1 VALPQQLGP
10 LLQQLGA
17 DWQPWPLALGLLA
30 VLLLIGTAIG
40 AAIGLQRWGVPEA
53 LLAGG
58 LGLLLAPSGP
68 LPLLPPAVIER
79 WSNLPLALLTL
90 VFATLMLSKP
100 LPRIGSI
107 WRPVTAQLLLAL
119 TLAFGQ
125 FMVGGLAVLLVLQP
139 LIGAPPVMAALI
151 EVAYEGGHGS
161 AAAMGPSY
169 ARLGLASGEALGL
182 AMATVGLL
190 SATLVGALVV
200 LLGRSRRW
208 LLASSLPIAQSAPA
222 AAHAAATGI
231 PPNGSPNAVSNS
243 SRGAYGNAAPN
254 ASPNALSNSA
264 KSAFPGASPTAS
276 QGGATSASPGQGD
289 NGPAVWLVNLALAG
303 AAVLLGTLML
313 RGLQELAARWG
324 GGFALVIDGLPVF
337 PLALLGSLLVRL
349 LLERGGK
356 GHWAAARVQGRL
368 GTLAADLLITA
379 ATACLDLSLLAEQW
393 LALTVL
399 AVAGLVWNVAVVLL
413 LGPRLLPPNWFE
425 RGLVEFGQAT
435 GVAASG
441 LLLLNMVDP
450 QDQGDAL
457 TPFSIKQLLLQ
468 PFIAGGIVT
477 VAAPLAIDGWG
488 LPAWT
493 LFCLALVILWVSLG
507 LWLGRSYTA
516 ACPSAA
522 APAASP
528 PG

>member
-1 VALPQQLGP
+1 VIISWLEQLAA

-40 AAIGLQRWGVPEA
+40 GAIGLKRWGVPEA

-208 LLASSLPIAQSAPA
+208 LLASSLPIAQLAPAEAPA
-222 AAHAAATGI
+222 AAPSI
-231 PPNGSPNAVSNS
+231 SPNPVSNS
-243 SRGAYGNAAPN
+243 SRGASGN
-254 ASPNALSNSA
+254 ASPDALSNSA
-264 KSAFPGASPTAS
+264 KSASPGTSPTAS
-276 QGGATSASPGQGD
+276 QGGATSSSPGQGD
-289 NGPAVWLVNLALAG
+289 YGPAVWLINLALAG

-413 LGPRLLPPNWFE
+413 LGPRILPPNWFE

-493 LFCLALVILWVSLG
+493 LFCLALVILWISLG
-507 LWLGRSYTA
+507 LWLGRSHTA

>member
-1 VALPQQLGP
+1 MIFSWLEQLVAL
-10 LLQQLGA
+10 LQRLGA
-17 DWQPWPLALGLLA
+17 DWQPWSLALGLLA
-30 VLLLIGTAIG
+30 VLLLIGTAFG
-40 AAIGLQRWGVPEA
+40 GAIGLKRWGVPEA

-208 LLASSLPIAQSAPA
+208 LLASSLPIAQPAPA
-222 AAHAAATGI
+222 AAPAAAPCI
-231 PPNGSPNAVSNS
+231 SPD
-243 SRGAYGNAAPN
+243 
-254 ASPNALSNSA
+254 ALSISS

-276 QGGATSASPGQGD
+276 PPGQGD
-289 NGPAVWLVNLALAG
+289 NGPAVWLINLALAG

-413 LGPRLLPPNWFE
+413 LGPRILPPNWFE

-507 LWLGRSYTA
+507 LWLGRSHTA
-516 ACPSAA
+516 AGASAA

>member
-254 ASPNALSNSA
+254 AA
-264 KSAFPGASPTAS
+264 KSAPPST
-276 QGGATSASPGQGD
+276 SPGQGQL
-289 NGPAVWLVNLALAG
+289 GPAVWLVNLALAG

-313 RGLQELAARWG
+313 RGLQELAGRWG

-507 LWLGRSYTA
+507 LWLGRSHTA

>member
-1 VALPQQLGP
+1 
-10 LLQQLGA
+10 
-17 DWQPWPLALGLLA
+17 
-30 VLLLIGTAIG
+30 
-40 AAIGLQRWGVPEA
+40 
-53 LLAGG
+53 
-58 LGLLLAPSGP
+58 
-68 LPLLPPAVIER
+68 
-79 WSNLPLALLTL
+79 
-90 VFATLMLSKP
+90 
-100 LPRIGSI
+100 
-107 WRPVTAQLLLAL
+107 
-119 TLAFGQ
+119 
-125 FMVGGLAVLLVLQP
+125 
-139 LIGAPPVMAALI
+139 
-151 EVAYEGGHGS
+151 
-161 AAAMGPSY
+161 MGPSY

-254 ASPNALSNSA
+254 AA
-264 KSAFPGASPTAS
+264 KSAPPST
-276 QGGATSASPGQGD
+276 SPGQGQL
-289 NGPAVWLVNLALAG
+289 GPAVWLVNLALAG

-313 RGLQELAARWG
+313 RGLQELAGRWG

-441 LLLLNMVDP
+441 LLLRTMVDP

-507 LWLGRSYTA
+507 LWLGRSHTA